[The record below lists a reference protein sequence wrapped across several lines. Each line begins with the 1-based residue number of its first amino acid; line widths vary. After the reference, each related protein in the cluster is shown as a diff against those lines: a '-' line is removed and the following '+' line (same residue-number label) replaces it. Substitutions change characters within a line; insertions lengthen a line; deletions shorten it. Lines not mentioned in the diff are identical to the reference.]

1 MSTATANV
9 ATPATDATRIDA
21 LPSFVTGRRA
31 IGWWAMVLFI
41 ASEAALFAF
50 LFVTYFYLDAA
61 NAEWPMATRP
71 KLLFPA
77 IMLVV
82 LLTSSL
88 AVRWAELGIRRG
100 AQGRL
105 RAGLF
110 IGTLLGLGFL
120 VMQTAEY
127 NKTLRHLTPS
137 TNAYGSVFYT
147 ITGTHGAHVAVGIL
161 MLLFVQVR
169 AWLGH
174 FDEHDHLAVQTVGM
188 YWHFVDIVWMAI
200 VALIYLS
207 PYLR

>member
-9 ATPATDATRIDA
+9 ATPATDAPRIDA

-31 IGWWAMVLFI
+31 ARVI

-50 LFVTYFYLDAA
+50 LFVSYFYLDAT
-61 NAEWPMATRP
+61 NAEWPMSTRP

-77 IMLVV
+77 VMLVV
-82 LLTSSL
+82 LLASSV

-105 RAGLF
+105 R
-110 IGTLLGLGFL
+110 LGLLVGTVLGIGFL
-120 VMQTAEY
+120 AMQTAEY

-137 TNAYGSVFYT
+137 TNAYGSVFYS

-174 FDEHDHLAVQTVGM
+174 FDEHDHLAVQTAAM
-188 YWHFVDIVWMAI
+188 YWHFVDVVWITI

-207 PYLR
+207 PYVG